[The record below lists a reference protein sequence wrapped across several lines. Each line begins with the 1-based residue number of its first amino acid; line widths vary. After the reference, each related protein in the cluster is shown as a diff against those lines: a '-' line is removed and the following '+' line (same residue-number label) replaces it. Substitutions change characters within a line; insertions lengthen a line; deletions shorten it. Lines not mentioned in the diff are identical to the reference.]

1 MIMKP
6 MIGREDL
13 IKILQ
18 HWRDG
23 VLTAEQVHEWAE
35 ERAGNVEVHDWEG
48 PEPNSVTNEVLS
60 ALDMLNINLM
70 LPEDIPHYLEFLHT
84 PTGHFSEGY
93 SKWQDALTQIDY
105 HARKEFLRMT
115 PLYAPFCK

>member
-1 MIMKP
+1 MEP

-18 HWRDG
+18 YWRDG

-35 ERAGNVEVHDWEG
+35 KRAGNVEVSDWEG
-48 PEPNSVTNEVLS
+48 VEPNSATNEVLW

-70 LPEDIPHYLEFLHT
+70 LPEDIPTYLEFLHT
-84 PTGHFSEGY
+84 PPGHFSEGY
-93 SKWQDALTQIDY
+93 HKWQDTLTQVDY
-105 HARKEFLRMT
+105 RARKEFLRMI